1 MLPKRAL
8 RPDGLCVELY
18 FLHATASWRGEV
30 VLIRST
36 SRAIIAQ
43 RAKLRAMDKAIAQL
57 NIAHYR
63 KQLAVET
70 DQAKRVT
77 LQRLLA
83 EEEAKLAALN
93 HQPSEQKPK
102 A

>member
-1 MLPKRAL
+1 
-8 RPDGLCVELY
+8 
-18 FLHATASWRGEV
+18 
-30 VLIRST
+30 
-36 SRAIIAQ
+36 
-43 RAKLRAMDKAIAQL
+43 MDKAIAQL

-93 HQPSEQKPK
+93 HRPSEQKPK